1 MEVGS
6 VGRYGNENEQW
17 DHWGEMEVEIEM
29 GSGISGKM
37 LQGKWEAGSL
47 KIYGGS
53 ENGKRDQWG
62 DMEEEMGSGEVWKRK
77 WEMRSVGRYGSENE
91 KRDQW
96 EDMEVGIGCG
106 KWGQWGAMKWN

>member
-1 MEVGS
+1 M
-6 VGRYGNENEQW
+6 
-17 DHWGEMEVEIEM
+17 EM

-47 KIYGGS
+47 KYMGEVKMG
-53 ENGKRDQWG
+53 NGITWG

-91 KRDQW
+91 KWDQW
-96 EDMEVGIGCG
+96 RDMEEGT
-106 KWGQWGAMKWN
+106 